1 MVLTQKMRV
10 ANSAKAVDT
19 VDLYTMYRDR
29 HSELSS
35 DNQLRLRR
43 CLSWLEKAALDHAA
57 EDFDTSFIFHWV
69 SFNSMYATTES
80 ENQTALYKVYLE
92 KITRLDYNNSIRNT
106 LKPVYGP
113 HISPLLHTR
122 YMYGIYWKDDLDQT
136 TKNQTDTRWEE
147 KRKNLTKTISAGLT
161 TSGDINHA
169 LNCVFDLLYVLRNQL
184 IHGLATYHGSV
195 NREQVRHGAMI
206 LARAVPCFATLMLG
220 YPDQDWGQS
229 PYPPINR

>member
-1 MVLTQKMRV
+1 MRV
-10 ANSAKAVDT
+10 ANSTAT
-19 VDLYTMYRDR
+19 IGSEDLRAMYQAR
-29 HSELSS
+29 HSELSP

-43 CLSWLEKAALDHAA
+43 CLSWLEKAECDHAT

-80 ENQTALYKVYLE
+80 ENQPSLFKVYLE

-106 LKPVYGP
+106 LRPVYGP
-113 HISPLLHTR
+113 YISPLLQTR
-122 YMYGIYWKDDLDQT
+122 YIYGIYWKNDLDQT
-136 TKNQTDTRWEE
+136 TKHQTDIQWEE
-147 KRKNLTKTISAGLT
+147 KRKNLTKTISSGLNPN
-161 TSGDINHA
+161 GDINHA

-184 IHGLATYHGSV
+184 IHGLATYRGSV
-195 NREQVRHGAMI
+195 NRAQVRNGAMI
-206 LARAVPCFATLMLG
+206 LERLVPCFAMLMLG